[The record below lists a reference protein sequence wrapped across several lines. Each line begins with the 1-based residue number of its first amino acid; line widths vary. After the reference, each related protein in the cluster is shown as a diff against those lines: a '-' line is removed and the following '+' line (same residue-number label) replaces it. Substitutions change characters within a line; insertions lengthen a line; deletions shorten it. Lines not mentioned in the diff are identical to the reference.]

1 MTIQQIE
8 KFIEGNT
15 DGASVPVRISFKT
28 RNRIDGFFILT
39 PDYEE
44 LKKKNFWRV
53 VTSARVDDYRRSNDL
68 SHARVFN
75 GMEFVKL
82 SLG

>member
-8 KFIEGNT
+8 KFIALHVK
-15 DGASVPVRISFKT
+15 GASVPVKISFKT
-28 RNRIDGFFILT
+28 RNRIDGIFILA
-39 PDYEE
+39 PDFEE

-53 VTSARVDDYRRSNDL
+53 VTSSRLDDYQRSKDL

-82 SLG
+82 SQG